1 MAVAL
6 HMGVEAVSFQPSVG
20 SSPTDYPR
28 SKVNL
33 PVAASIPS
41 YVNRVFGL
49 DASDQLLA
57 NAVAPRVSNPYVTAP
72 ARYKELFG
80 EIEAATAS
88 HPSDS
93 DHAAHVVQ
101 SARAL
106 LLAMRSDFEALETSR
121 NALVK
126 A

>member
-6 HMGVEAVSFQPSVG
+6 NMGVEAVSYQPSVG
-20 SSPTDYPR
+20 PSPADYPR

-33 PVAASIPS
+33 PIGASIPS

-57 NAVAPRVSNPYVTAP
+57 NAVAPRVANPFVTVP

-88 HPSDS
+88 HAGDS
-93 DHAAHVVQ
+93 DDAAHVVQ